1 MRVVTEVC
9 SRHPTPLT
17 HRLLRQFLGVPPH
30 RQLSSVYTF
39 YCTSGV
45 VILHSFRFS
54 NTRCCFSVISTYTT
68 YIIYYILYYS
78 GRGGFFRNIIVAD
91 KTELSS
97 WLPNHV
103 IFGCELGP
111 DAFTSSFDPHS
122 FIGQV
127 GFLIDAILSKS
138 QIR

>member
-54 NTRCCFSVISTYTT
+54 NTRCCFSVISTYTISST
-68 YIIYYILYYS
+68 IYYI
-78 GRGGFFRNIIVAD
+78 IVAEEAFSEILLWQT
-91 KTELSS
+91 KQS
-97 WLPNHV
+97 V

-111 DAFTSSFDPHS
+111 DAFASSFDHHP

-127 GFLIDAILSKS
+127 GFLIDEICSRS